1 MEPESLKLLL
11 IGKDERFARGV
22 ADLLREGGGA
32 GEPATAPT
40 VNAGLAQIRENAFDA
55 ALLDVPAADHDA
67 LSQITLLTV
76 QAPRVP
82 IIVFAP
88 ANDEQ
93 FAAEAVRSG
102 AQDCLPKDNLEA
114 RGLRRAIRCAMERQ

>member
-32 GEPATAPT
+32 GAPATAPT

-55 ALLDVPAADHDA
+55 A
-67 LSQITLLTV
+67 
-76 QAPRVP
+76 
-82 IIVFAP
+82 
-88 ANDEQ
+88 
-93 FAAEAVRSG
+93 AV
-102 AQDCLPKDNLEA
+102 
-114 RGLRRAIRCAMERQ
+114 